1 MASRTKT
8 ILLVV
13 GGLVLGWVAV
23 IVLAAVVVE
32 FRVPVT
38 LPPRFGAGLT
48 RLSGDYVRVDG
59 TWTINGEPQGDPVQT
74 TQVRCERLQNRC
86 SGATALIQG
95 GVFEKRILNVVTEEY
110 DVVSWSASQIVFRND
125 AAICVDY
132 IYTIDLL
139 TEAVAGRRVRKSTS
153 PKADELCAL
162 LEDDL
167 RLTLVDGYELSRKW
181 RRDALPWFGRLAGL
195 PFGLFFGW

>member
-1 MASRTKT
+1 MASRTTKT
-8 ILLVV
+8 FLAV

-23 IVLAAVVVE
+23 VALAAAVVE

-38 LPPRFGAGLT
+38 LLGAGLT
-48 RLSGDYVRVDG
+48 RLSGDYVRVHG

-74 TQVRCERLQNRC
+74 TQVWCERLQNRC
-86 SGATALIQG
+86 SGATAQIQK
-95 GVFEKRILNVVTEEY
+95 GVFEDRILNVVTEEY

-181 RRDALPWFGRLAGL
+181 ERDALPWFGRLALL
-195 PFGLFFGW
+195 PIHLLAGR